1 MFSGFI
7 LKLIPMT
14 QIGVRT
20 VQTPAKTSGE
30 HFEVIEEN
38 PFRSVM
44 LRVTG
49 IWCRFSDF
57 ARTPGILCMATLW
70 WGMYPRFA
78 RFRHNNI
85 RRYRRKQV
93 EYREGLF
100 HTKNITKIRD
110 PNEVRPGWKGWAGFF
125 VLARGFQDATEM
137 PEMQS
142 FPT

>member
-1 MFSGFI
+1 
-7 LKLIPMT
+7 MT

-20 VQTPAKTSGE
+20 VQVPSKASAAD
-30 HFEVIEEN
+30 FDVIEEN

-44 LRVTG
+44 LSMTG
-49 IWCRFSDF
+49 VWCRFSDA
-57 ARTPGILCMATLW
+57 ARTPGLLCIATLC

-110 PNEVRPGWKGWAGFF
+110 PAEVRPGWKGWAGFF
-125 VLARGFQDATEM
+125 VLARGFQEVTEM
-137 PEMQS
+137 PEMQA